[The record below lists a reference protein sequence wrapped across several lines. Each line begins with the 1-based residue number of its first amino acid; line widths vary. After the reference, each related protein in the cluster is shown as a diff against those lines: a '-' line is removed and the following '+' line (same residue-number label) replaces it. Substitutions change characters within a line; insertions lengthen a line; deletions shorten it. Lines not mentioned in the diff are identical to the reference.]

1 MEFHEKRR
9 QQFLTE
15 ASYIATTKF
24 FDENSGPRY
33 LRALSRQDFDSEDRS
48 GVADAYADDTFTNYM
63 LRYTAGESIQALRED
78 LENVIAAF
86 EQATHYVREHERN
99 PNFPPLRFI
108 EIDEYE
114 RVLQMIGL
122 CFLLHR
128 RDLLPRI
135 AAMFDPASADKDTL
149 YEDMLAFSLEGRFD
163 VDHWYHD
170 VPYCDLINTIYCD
183 TDDECS
189 AAFQR
194 YLKSW
199 YISLVK
205 APWHD
210 SHLNIEDDTCAGYF
224 GYWAIEAAAVAY
236 LLEFD
241 DTAFREHLVYPKD
254 LVDFARTM
262 DAAAEPSST
271 VKEDVAGMRVEGGQ
285 PCPKSGYWTTP
296 AQQDSRRYFN
306 AREIM
311 PTFEHSA
318 YGATIW
324 QWSEEQGIGE

>member
-15 ASYIATTKF
+15 AAYTATTRF
-24 FDENSGPRY
+24 HNDISGPGY
-33 LRALSRQDFDSEDRS
+33 LRSLSRHDFDSEDRS

-63 LRYTAGESIQALRED
+63 LRYTAGESIHALRED
-78 LENVIAAF
+78 LEKVIAAF
-86 EQATHYVREHERN
+86 EQATHYVREHEKN
-99 PNFPPLRFI
+99 PIFPPLRFI

-135 AAMFDPASADKDTL
+135 AMMFDPAAANQDTL

-163 VDHWYHD
+163 VDRWYHD
-170 VPYCDLINTIYCD
+170 VPYRDLVNTIYCD
-183 TDDECS
+183 SDDECLD
-189 AAFQR
+189 AFTR
-194 YLKSW
+194 YLKNW
-199 YISLVK
+199 YTSLAK

-224 GYWAIEAAAVAY
+224 GYWAIEAAALAY

-241 DTAFREHLVYPKD
+241 DTSFSEHLVYPKD
-254 LVDFARTM
+254 LVDFARAM
-262 DAAAEPSST
+262 DMATETSATESGEGSR
-271 VKEDVAGMRVEGGQ
+271 MRVEGGR
-285 PCPKSGYWTTP
+285 PCPQAGFWTTP
-296 AQQDSRRYFN
+296 AQQNSRRYFN
-306 AREIM
+306 AGEIM
-311 PTFEHSA
+311 PTYGHSA

-324 QWSEEQGIGE
+324 QWSDQQ